1 MPTKDPEA
9 IKAKRAKENA
19 KRKQD
24 LAEAQTIKANTP
36 HLLTPSHN
44 KILANYEDRLAKN
57 REAKRAGKAALLRDD
72 SSETVSPGVRKNVE
86 KNNPK
91 LVQEIQTLKET
102 PKLAGSKIQNVANPL
117 EAYRP
122 EKKTDSINNDTTHLT
137 LMNDL
142 AMHLSD
148 KLRDAQEKGSL
159 MSHNTAAADIGLSRA
174 WDHHQAAYDSHSGG
188 SVDGAKYHMKE
199 TADNLISVVENLRNK
214 PGINIKPGI
223 HHIINDTANRYIN
236 SKTPGVG
243 AMPEEDFKAP
253 KIEKISS
260 APVVKEK
267 VKEESFRE
275 LKTKL
280 DETGDE
286 PRLTKAISRGGY
298 ERIPRVNVKQ
308 VSKTRIPQEE
318 MPDIDDTPP
327 DLSFGPSLGK
337 QFREQGGYKTGKEHM
352 NSAVIGMMEGRG

>member
-9 IKAKRAKENA
+9 IKAKRARENA

-24 LAEAQTIKANTP
+24 LVEARAVRDNTP
-36 HLLTPSHN
+36 HLLTPAHN
-44 KILANYEDRLAKN
+44 KILDAYDEKLAKN
-57 REAKRAGKAALLRDD
+57 REIKAAGKSALLRGDT
-72 SSETVSPGVRKNVE
+72 SRVTPGVQRYVE
-86 KNNPK
+86 KNNPQLVRELADKKAKSEAPK
-91 LVQEIQTLKET
+91 LV
-102 PKLAGSKIQNVANPL
+102 AGSKIQNVANPL
-117 EAYRP
+117 EDYRP

-137 LMNDL
+137 LMNEI

-174 WDHHQAAYDSHSGG
+174 WDHHQAAYDSHTGG
-188 SVDGAKYHMKE
+188 SVEGAKYHMKE
-199 TADNLISVVENLRNK
+199 TANNLISVVENLRNK
-214 PGINIKPGI
+214 PGVNIKPGI
-223 HHIINDTANRYIN
+223 HHVINDIANRYIN

-275 LKTKL
+275 LKNKL
-280 DETGDE
+280 DKTGDE
-286 PRLTKAISRGGY
+286 PRLTQAISRGGY

-327 DLSFGPSLGK
+327 DLSFGPSLGR
-337 QFREQGGYKTGKEHM
+337 QFTGTQHM
-352 NSAVIGMMEGRG
+352 HSAVIGMMEGRG